1 MIDLDRVEFKWK
13 MAALLKKYAGPEN
26 CILQYEIYVQIT
38 GSHII
43 PKRRYD
49 QTRFIRS
56 IVKELREDG
65 MPIGIAKH
73 GYFIARS
80 TEELATTISTF
91 HKRAMSSLKQEAALK
106 RLTFNELLEQYELE
120 LTVNNTQEKAA

>member
-1 MIDLDRVEFKWK
+1 MNDLDRVEFKCQV
-13 MAALLKKYAGPEN
+13 AALLKTHMGPED
-26 CILQYEIYVQIT
+26 CILQYEIYVEIT

-56 IVKELREDG
+56 IIKDLREEG
-65 MPIGIAKH
+65 MAIGIAKN
-73 GYFIARS
+73 GYFLARNAQ
-80 TEELATTISTF
+80 ELEATIQTF
-91 HKRAMSSLKQEAALK
+91 HKRAISSLKQEAALK

-120 LTVNNTQEKAA
+120 LSIDNTQEKAA